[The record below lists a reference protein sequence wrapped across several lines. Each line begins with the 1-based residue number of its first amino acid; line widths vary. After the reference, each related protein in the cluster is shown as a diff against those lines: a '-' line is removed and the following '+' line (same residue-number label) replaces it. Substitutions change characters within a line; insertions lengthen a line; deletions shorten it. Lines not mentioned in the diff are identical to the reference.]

1 MGPLPI
7 QTLISRPPRALITP
21 SYIPSLGR
29 EGFGIEPWRGTL
41 QLVAAPYH
49 VCAFQPDFQ
58 HPLHPQAPEW
68 SLCPAL
74 TLSVL

>member
-1 MGPLPI
+1 MGPPPL
-7 QTLISRPPRALITP
+7 QTLISRPPLALITP
-21 SYIPSLGR
+21 SCIPSLGR
-29 EGFGIEPWRGTL
+29 EGIGIEPWRGTL

-58 HPLHPQAPEW
+58 RPLHPQALER
-68 SLCPAL
+68 SLRPAL